1 MNMPTYCATPHYLE
15 FSRVGFKEYSR
26 RSKKNIEKKTNNLCT
41 IKMRGGYDEYNCTD
55 VAAVS
60 TRRVN
65 FHGRNYLCRNGDM
78 HSMIVKKGVTRMRG
92 YVHKGFVVNFHL
104 GILTAV
110 FKNGTWKDEEK
121 LIWAFPH
128 VPYSKQKD
136 WSFAGEKPD
145 GPWVNITALGK
156 IVGLH
161 WSPDLSY
168 IGVNLITH
176 EESEKATR
184 EHEAFMAKKKI
195 DDKKEAIR
203 KEKQNIKDWETNCGK
218 LVKERRLLE

>member
-1 MNMPTYCATPHYLE
+1 MNMATYCATPHYLE

-60 TRRVN
+60 TRRVK

-184 EHEAFMAKKKI
+184 EHASFMAKKKI